1 MTTQSAPSGK
11 TVRTVKPLALG
22 RNRFERAAWM
32 FMRYSGLV
40 LIFLALSHFWIQH
53 ILIGTQALSQAQTV
67 AFWGAQGNPITIGN
81 LIFRLY
87 YAVMLVLAMVHGLNG
102 TRQVVG
108 DYVHGKQIFMLIM
121 GALTLV
127 VGFLIVFGLFGLLIG
142 AKAN

>member
-1 MTTQSAPSGK
+1 MTTQTVPPAK
-11 TVRTVKPLALG
+11 TVRTVTPLAQG

-87 YAVMLVLAMVHGLNG
+87 YAVMLVLALLHGLNG
-102 TRQVVG
+102 TRQVVT
-108 DYVHGKQIFMLIM
+108 DYAHGKTIFALII
-121 GALTLV
+121 GALTV
-127 VGFLIVFGLFGLLIG
+127 IVGLLIVFGLFGLLIG